1 MLRLRKMLR
10 ERYEKV
16 KFRLNS
22 CKVARKS
29 AHASCTKA
37 LNQNL
42 T

>member
-22 CKVARKS
+22 CKVARK
-29 AHASCTKA
+29 TPT
-37 LNQNL
+37 QVVRRRL
-42 T
+42 TRT